1 MSCGMSYRVYR
12 RYTLDEIKRKIIDV
26 LHSAGGTGLSGIELS
41 DKMGINRVTMTK
53 YLDVMHAMG
62 LLKKKRIGNVNIWFA
77 EIGVGDIEFPINYIQ
92 VQQKLINSI
101 LSGEEEHARRILV
114 NVLSS
119 NIDQVRVIT
128 DVIMPAVNTIGE
140 LYNRGRL
147 NKTERTF
154 MLSLTMELIDLVK
167 FNLRPTESKANAH
180 VICVAGSHNRIH
192 LAKSA
197 AVALLSRGWDSSY
210 IGDIEEQ
217 IDPFFDIDFQRY
229 VSRSWDNKRGLML
242 LCIFSSGEGS
252 LRFLLSTSK
261 GLKGRLKGQLL
272 IATNTTEELKP
283 IAEEGA
289 DYVAKDLLS
298 LVEWSEH
305 EYNNSL
311 SYG

>member
-1 MSCGMSYRVYR
+1 MYR

-26 LHSAGGTGLSGIELS
+26 LYSAGGTGLSGTELS

-53 YLDVMHAMG
+53 YLDVMYAMG
-62 LLKKKRIGNVNIWFA
+62 LLKKKKIGNVNVWFV
-77 EIGVGDIEFPINYIQ
+77 EIGIGDIEFPINYIQ

-101 LSGEEEHARRILV
+101 LSGEEDQARSILV

-154 MLSLTMELIDLVK
+154 LLTLLMELIDLVK
-167 FNLRPTESKANAH
+167 FNLRPSESKPNAH
-180 VICVAGSHNRIH
+180 VICVASSQNRIH

-210 IGDIEEQ
+210 IGDIEEY

-229 VSRSWDNKRGLML
+229 VSRLWDNKRGLML

-261 GLKGRLKGQLL
+261 ALKGRIKGQLL
-272 IATNTTEELKP
+272 IAANTTQELKP

-298 LVEWSEH
+298 LIEWSEH
-305 EYNNSL
+305 EYSNNL